1 MTRRNKPK
9 LIQCEQIMRDRLNYI
24 HNNLV
29 KRGYVDEPH
38 HWRYGSARNY
48 FVIRGLLEVEKV

>member
-1 MTRRNKPK
+1 M
-9 LIQCEQIMRDRLNYI
+9 MRDRLNYI

-48 FVIRGLLEVEKV
+48 FVIRGLLEVERV